1 MRAFLLTFLALLI
14 LPAVSFAAEKESA
27 YDRVLRTNTLRIGY
41 SIWPP
46 YTIQDP
52 NTGELSGL
60 AVDIAELTAS
70 FLDVKLEWI
79 QMTGYGTQVES
90 LKQGMYDITINDG
103 PYVFTTIKFIDFS
116 DPYVYAPVFAYGR
129 ADETRYK
136 KLADLNKPEVKF
148 IGLDGDLSVDLV
160 QRLYPKAQL
169 DTLSATTDP
178 GILMTNVATKK
189 GDVTILDPGSVH
201 TFNKNNKPGLKN
213 LSPKEAVAVYPIGFA
228 TAKGET
234 KLLNMLNGA
243 VAAMINT
250 KTINPIVEKWLPE
263 KNAFYPIIPP
273 YKVE

>member
-1 MRAFLLTFLALLI
+1 MKPVLFILALVTFAF
-14 LPAVSFAAEKESA
+14 PAFAAGKESA
-27 YDRVLRTNTLRIGY
+27 YDRVIRTNTLRVGY

-52 NTGELSGL
+52 NTGELSGMG
-60 AVDIAELTAS
+60 VDIAELTAS
-70 FLDVKLEWI
+70 LLDVKLEWV
-79 QMTGYGTQVES
+79 QMTGYGTQVEA

-129 ADETRYK
+129 ADETRFK
-136 KLADLNKPEVKF
+136 TMDDLNKPEVTF

-160 QRLYPKAQL
+160 NRLYAKAKL
-169 DTLSATTDP
+169 DTLPATTDP

-189 GDVTILDPGSVH
+189 GDVTILDPGSIH

-213 LSPKEAVAVYPIGFA
+213 LFPKEAVAVYPIGFA
-228 TAKGET
+228 TAKGED

-250 KTINPIVEKWLPE
+250 NTINPIIEKWLPE
-263 KNAFYPIIPP
+263 KDAFYPVDTS
-273 YKVE
+273 YKVK

>member
-1 MRAFLLTFLALLI
+1 MKLVLFILALVTFAC
-14 LPAVSFAAEKESA
+14 PAFAAGKESA
-27 YDRVLRTNTLRIGY
+27 YDRVMRTNTLRVGY

-52 NTGELSGL
+52 NTGELSGMG
-60 AVDIAELTAS
+60 VDIAELTAS
-70 FLDVKLEWI
+70 FLDVKLEWV
-79 QMTGYGTQVES
+79 QMTGYGTQVEA

-103 PYVFTTIKFIDFS
+103 PYVFTTIKFVDFS
-116 DPYVYAPVFAYGR
+116 DPYVYAPVFVYGR
-129 ADETRYK
+129 DDETRFK
-136 KLADLNKPEVKF
+136 TLDDLNKPEVTF

-160 QRLYPKAQL
+160 NRLYAKAKL
-169 DTLSATTDP
+169 DTLPATTDP
-178 GILMTNVATKK
+178 GILMTNVAIKK
-189 GDVTILDPGSVH
+189 GDVTILDPGSIH

-228 TAKGET
+228 VAKGED

-250 KTINPIVEKWLPE
+250 NTINPIIKKWLPE
-263 KNAFYPIIPP
+263 EGAFYPVDAS